1 MYTCPLCVFFLRS
14 FQVSE
19 IETNLVETRKWNGG
33 VGCGVG
39 GRVGGIGGALQL
51 SALHFPAFLKSI
63 IIIIITL
70 NLEVSTQCSTY
81 LFLYFLVVGWICSSF
96 LRRIY
101 KWSFTWTTRIS
112 KYFVML
118 TMGKVGE
125 VVRRRLFCGG
135 QPCLQMT
142 ESDPDD
148 QKSLN
153 SLPSTCP
160 CFYSN
165 FHVNNPKYFIFHFLI
180 ISI

>member
-63 IIIIITL
+63 IIITTL

-81 LFLYFLVVGWICSSF
+81 LFLYFLVVG
-96 LRRIY
+96 
-101 KWSFTWTTRIS
+101 
-112 KYFVML
+112 
-118 TMGKVGE
+118 
-125 VVRRRLFCGG
+125 
-135 QPCLQMT
+135 
-142 ESDPDD
+142 
-148 QKSLN
+148 
-153 SLPSTCP
+153 
-160 CFYSN
+160 
-165 FHVNNPKYFIFHFLI
+165 
-180 ISI
+180 

>member
-33 VGCGVG
+33 VGCG
-39 GRVGGIGGALQL
+39 VGGIGGALQL

-81 LFLYFLVVGWICSSF
+81 LFLYFLVVGWISSSI

-101 KWSFTWTTRIS
+101 KWLFTWTTRIS

-153 SLPSTCP
+153 SLPSNCP
-160 CFYSN
+160 CFYSD
-165 FHVNNPKYFIFHFLI
+165 FHVNNPKYFIFYFLI